1 MSSPVANTII
11 HNRFISFLIWQ
22 TIQSTFI
29 FILTRTL
36 LLSPFTTF
44 RFLPSFLTLLSL
56 ISFLL
61 SSFIFSLSLHNLSSP
76 SFRRPA
82 SLPDLALGLLRIIFT
97 STPPSDATFIPRAR
111 VSFGIFLLVSATSV
125 SGFVGVVA
133 LVGTCSSQS
142 FAPLITLF
150 GFRGF
155 VAGFVYGL
163 YCLFN
168 RRYLLVFPI
177 LQRPPFFS
185 YKMGIPSAFKQAL
198 SISVVSFLFS
208 GTAVWLLPDQH
219 LRQAAGRFFVEQ
231 VICYIGI
238 LAVIFSSELVLHLHK
253 VLHTKRFAFA
263 LVKGSVAMETNA
275 CEPLLITLEE
285 SCPRSLLQYLAYLDL
300 SMVCGSNI
308 DPWRRTAFFE
318 ETGET
323 YKQVVTICLRPLE
336 QLGSKIAE
344 GLASSA
350 DNVNKLSHQ
359 LSSPNDLR
367 LSSEILEAF
376 GDFQL
381 YAWCAQAVAS
391 LEVHSHKED
400 RFGVAQL
407 SGSHATVLST
417 LISCLLAVETFMGKK
432 INLQSPSYML
442 GPAGIKWVTNST
454 ARREIATAMNKKRGS
469 PAHLKSYA
477 LADVLKTSIY
487 SIVLEFH
494 DEMLSSAK
502 LGLLE
507 DWLSNG
513 QLVYGSRELLV
524 KKLQFFLNFQA
535 S

>member
-1 MSSPVANTII
+1 MKMETMIQK
-11 HNRFISFLIWQ
+11 RFISFLIWQ
-22 TIQSTFI
+22 TIQSISI
-29 FILTRTL
+29 FILTKTFISL
-36 LLSPFTTF
+36 FFTTF
-44 RFLPSFLTLLSL
+44 SFLPSFLTIVSLLS
-56 ISFLL
+56 FLF
-61 SSFIFSLSLHNLSSP
+61 SSLIFSLSLHNLSSP

-82 SLPDLALGLLRIIFT
+82 SLPELALALLRLIFT
-97 STPPSDATFIPRAR
+97 STPPSDAGFISRAR
-111 VSFGIFLLVSATSV
+111 GSFGILLLVSATSL
-125 SGFVGVVA
+125 SGFIGVVA
-133 LVGTCSSQS
+133 VAGNCSSRS
-142 FAPLITLF
+142 SS
-150 GFRGF
+150 
-155 VAGFVYGL
+155 
-163 YCLFN
+163 
-168 RRYLLVFPI
+168 
-177 LQRPPFFS
+177 RPPFFS
-185 YKMGIPSAFKQAL
+185 YKMGLPSAFKQAL
-198 SISVVSFLFS
+198 SISAMSFLFS
-208 GTAVWLLPDQH
+208 GTAAWLVPHQH
-219 LRQAAGRFFVEQ
+219 IKEPAGTFFVEQ
-231 VICYIGI
+231 LIFYIGSF
-238 LAVIFSSELVLHLHK
+238 AVVFSSELVLHLHK
-253 VLHTKRFAFA
+253 VLHTKRFAFSP
-263 LVKGSVAMETNA
+263 VKGTMAMETNA
-275 CEPLLITLEE
+275 CEPLLITLKE

-323 YKQVVTICLRPLE
+323 YKQVVTLCLKPLE
-336 QLGSKIAE
+336 QLASKIAE
-344 GLASSA
+344 GLTSSA

-359 LSSPNDLR
+359 LSSPNDIR

-381 YAWCAQAVAS
+381 YAWCAQAVAA

-432 INLQSPSYML
+432 INLQSPSHMS

-454 ARREIATAMNKKRGS
+454 ARREIATAMMKKRGS

-487 SIVLEFH
+487 SIILEFH

-507 DWLSNG
+507 DWVSNG
-513 QLVYGSRELLV
+513 KLVYGSGELLV